1 MASIFVPFQIM
12 PFNHPLSKPI
22 AIYLIALIACMIV
35 AQLMPQ
41 LDFIAA
47 WQEPE
52 NKTTVVIFQFI
63 SDSISY
69 FSFGIPLTI
78 TIVRE
83 FQKESNKKQSRLSLL
98 YVVLS
103 IAIGGLISYVMKKT
117 FSEPRPYEIDPRIIQ
132 LSVGGGYSLPSG
144 HTTEAFASATAL
156 VLLFPRWAVTIPLF
170 TWASLVALSRIYLG
184 VHYPFDI
191 FVGMFIGSSVAFLW
205 YRFVFWKSISHSATR

>member
-1 MASIFVPFQIM
+1 MTSIFVVFQKM
-12 PFNHPLSKPI
+12 NSI
-22 AIYLIALIACMIV
+22 ATNQTKVIVIYLASLFVCMV
-35 AQLMPQ
+35 AAQLLPQ

-52 NKTTVVIFQFI
+52 NKITVIVFQFI
-63 SDSISY
+63 SDSIS
-69 FSFGIPLTI
+69 FISFGIPLMI

-83 FQKESNKKQSRLSLL
+83 FKSEVSKRQNRLSLL
-98 YVVLS
+98 YVLLS
-103 IAIGGLISYVMKKT
+103 IAIAGLISYLMKKT
-117 FSEPRPYEIDPRIIQ
+117 FTEPRPYEVDTRIVQ

-156 VLLFPRWAVTIPLF
+156 VLLFPRWIIALPLF

-205 YRFVFWKSISHSATR
+205 YRFVFWKYLWN

>member
-1 MASIFVPFQIM
+1 MTQFS
-12 PFNHPLSKPI
+12 HPLAKPI
-22 AIYLIALIACMIV
+22 GLSLIVV
-35 AQLMPQ
+35 AVGMVAAHLSPQ
-41 LDFIAA
+41 LDVIAA
-47 WQEPE
+47 WQMPE
-52 NKTTVVIFQFI
+52 NTATVKIFQFI
-63 SDSISY
+63 SDSIS
-69 FSFGIPLTI
+69 FISFGIPVII

-83 FQKESNKKQSRLSLL
+83 TQKDINKKQNRLSLL

-103 IAIGGLISYVMKKT
+103 IAIGGLISYIMKKT
-117 FSEPRPYEIDPRIIQ
+117 FTEPRPYEIDPRIIQ

-156 VLLFPRWAVTIPLF
+156 VLLFPRWIVAIPIF

-205 YRFVFWKSISHSATR
+205 YRFVFWKPLSRSAAN